1 VLLLPPLL
9 LLPPGI
15 GSTEDQASPV
25 AVSALAGS
33 PIAQLA
39 CGWRHT
45 VAVSRDGQ
53 VFSWGRGVNGQLGH
67 ALEGDEALPRRLASL
82 CRGSVNKAGLIATA
96 RPQGGYV
103 APADRYAVV
112 PSGEHCRGPHAL
124 GGSDSMPDSGMAV
137 PELAFVPGVPDSS
150 SGGLLGNGQGL
161 ESGDAF
167 RGDGGPPAKRQHVA
181 APAGSAD
188 DAAVPGS

>member
-1 VLLLPPLL
+1 
-9 LLPPGI
+9 
-15 GSTEDQASPV
+15 V

-67 ALEGDEALPRRLASL
+67 ALEGDEALPRRLHSL
-82 CRGSVNKAGLIATA
+82 CRGSVSKAHLVATA

-112 PSGEHCRGPHAL
+112 PSGDDC
-124 GGSDSMPDSGMAV
+124 GGDGAVPDGAVPGDSAV
-137 PELAFVPGVPDSS
+137 PEMMGAGSS
-150 SGGLLGNGQGL
+150 SGGLLGNGQ
-161 ESGDAF
+161 A
-167 RGDGGPPAKRQHVA
+167 GDGGPPAKRQHLA

>member
-1 VLLLPPLL
+1 
-9 LLPPGI
+9 
-15 GSTEDQASPV
+15 
-25 AVSALAGS
+25 VSALAGS

-67 ALEGDEALPRRLASL
+67 ALEGDEARPRRLASL
-82 CRGSVNKAGLIATA
+82 CRGSVDKAALAATA
-96 RPQGGYV
+96 QPQGGYV

-112 PSGEHCRGPHAL
+112 PSVEDCGVPDGMGVP
-124 GGSDSMPDSGMAV
+124 DSMPDSGMAV
-137 PELAFVPGVPDSS
+137 PDMAFVPGVPDSS

-161 ESGDAF
+161 DSSDAV
-167 RGDGGPPAKRQHVA
+167 RGEGGPPAKRQHVA